1 MGYKEVKWDEW
12 DLAIENGRFQGL
24 KWWLEQEQWWYNR
37 DGDIIY
43 VHIHVFYC
51 RCVRI
56 WSYDMSVCM
65 CPKQLT
71 KRCGKHHSDN
81 SGVVRKEAH
90 ASAHTHMCI
99 YIYMYTHANVCKC
112 MGLWIGIY
120 THTYCVYTCTYRMYS
135 FFYFNHF
142 TGSWRISV
150 GVSAHSL
157 AASSFLDYTR
167 KSQTQHLS
175 PCWLTVAQY
184 HTDWSNRD
192 YPIAIHDANPS
203 LSTN

>member
-1 MGYKEVKWDEW
+1 MEILYMYTYMYSTVGVYAY
-12 DLAIENGRFQGL
+12 DLMICQFA
-24 KWWLEQEQWWYNR
+24 
-37 DGDIIY
+37 
-43 VHIHVFYC
+43 
-51 RCVRI
+51 CVPNSQQKDVVSI
-56 WSYDMSVCM
+56 TVTTLAWSE
-65 CPKQLT
+65 K
-71 KRCGKHHSDN
+71 KRMP
-81 SGVVRKEAH
+81 R
-90 ASAHTHMCI
+90 HTHTCV